1 MAFALK
7 VIRGKQRDKTIP
19 LPDEGAMTIGRDSC
33 NALRIKDRKLSRI
46 HCQFE
51 VRDDECYLSD
61 LNSTNGTL
69 VNDDR
74 IEQETQLE
82 IGDEI
87 QIGTTR
93 FRLAASEGAEA
104 TAFPEEDEQTPGEGP
119 AGPPCE
125 ECGRNVTPEEM
136 AEGTARSVGERYYCS
151 SCVASFEQRDE
162 EIGATPSPVEER
174 QRPEPLAPGTV
185 VADVRIVATLADS
198 RIGRLYRAIQK
209 SIGREVTFKLL
220 DIEDREWARKYIESV
235 YASGQLVHQNIALIF
250 DTGDVDGSHYV
261 VREYVEGEPLEAVLS
276 RHESLELSD
285 IYTIITQIGYA
296 IEYSDE
302 RDMPHGSLSPRKIL
316 IGENRVV
323 KVIGFGLPQAP
334 PKDLD
339 EDQYRRHALPYT
351 PPERLSYRARLNPS
365 ADCYALVAI
374 FYHMLTGEP
383 PFRGRTASQI
393 KSAVRKGS
401 IQPAEDMVEG
411 IPDAA
416 KRIIQRGFHAD
427 ADSRYQRP
435 AELLHDLEDQLR
447 PEL

>member
-7 VIRGKQRDKTIP
+7 VTRGKQREKTIP

-69 VNDDR
+69 LNGER
-74 IEQETQLE
+74 IAREMLVE

-93 FRLAASEGAEA
+93 FRLVTGEGTEA
-104 TAFPEEDEQTPGEGP
+104 PAFPEEDEQTPGEGP
-119 AGPPCE
+119 GGPPCE
-125 ECGRNVTPEEM
+125 ECGRSVTPEEL
-136 AEGTARSVGERYYCS
+136 AGGGARSVGDRYYCS
-151 SCVASFEQRDE
+151 SCVASFEERDE
-162 EIGATPSPVEER
+162 EIGAAPAPAKER
-174 QRPEPLAPGTV
+174 PRPEPLAPGTV
-185 VADVRIVATLADS
+185 IADVRIVATLADS
-198 RIGRLYRAIQK
+198 RIGRLYRAVQR

-220 DIEDREWARKYIESV
+220 DVQDHEWARKYIESV

-250 DTGDVDGSHYV
+250 DTGDVDDSYYV
-261 VREYVEGEPLEAVLS
+261 VREYVEGEPLEAILS
-276 RHESLELSD
+276 RHESLDMSD
-285 IYTIITQIGYA
+285 IYTIITQTAYA

-316 IGENRVV
+316 LGENRVV

-339 EDQYRRHALPYT
+339 EDQYRMHALPYT
-351 PPERLSYRARLNPS
+351 SPERLSYRARLDPS

-374 FYHMLTGEP
+374 FYHMVTGEP
-383 PFRGRTASQI
+383 PFTGRTASRI
-393 KSAVRKGS
+393 KSAVRNGTIK
-401 IQPAEDMVEG
+401 PVEELVEN

-435 AELLHDLEDQLR
+435 AELLRDLEDQLR
-447 PEL
+447 PAL